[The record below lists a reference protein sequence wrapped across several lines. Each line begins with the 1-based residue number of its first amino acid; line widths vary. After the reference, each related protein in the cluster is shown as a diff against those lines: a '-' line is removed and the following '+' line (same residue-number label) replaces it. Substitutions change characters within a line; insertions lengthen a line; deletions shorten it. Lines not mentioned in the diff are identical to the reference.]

1 MSNERLTVRLPE
13 QHLEMMDLL
22 IRLGEFS
29 SRSEIIRLAVRDFI
43 LERSEKVT
51 EYIKKMER
59 MRDIQDSLQKL
70 EEFKRR

>member
-1 MSNERLTVRLPE
+1 MNSERLTVRLPE

-43 LERSEKVT
+43 LDRSEKVA

-59 MRDIQDSLQKL
+59 LRDMQDSIDKL
-70 EEFKRR
+70 EEFNKR